1 MGVRRRGFRE
11 RTPVGAALEVL
22 LGTAKPLGAEEVGLE
37 KACGRVLAEDLV
49 SSMDLPPFPRAA
61 MDGYAVRGEDTFGAS
76 QGSPALFKV
85 TGEAAM
91 GRPFDGVVGEF
102 EAVKVMTGGPLPRG
116 ADAVVIFEQAREE
129 DGTLEVYAPVAPGK
143 NASPRGEDVR
153 KGERVLQRGSRLRPQ
168 DVAIAAALGVPKLPV
183 SRRPRVGIISTG
195 DELVEPGGRLAE
207 GKIYEVNSYAL
218 ASMVEMSGG
227 LPERLGIVRD
237 DYDEVKRAIEG
248 ALGYDLVLVSGA
260 TSVGEKDWVP
270 EIVGSLGKVMVH
282 GVAMRPGEPT
292 GFGLVRGKMV
302 FMLPGYPV
310 ASVVAFETFCRP
322 YLQRLQGMEPCS
334 PYPQTTATL
343 RRKIAS
349 ELGRRDFVRIRLERS
364 GEGLFAE
371 PIRVTGSGIV
381 SSLVRADGFVIVPE
395 NTEGIEEGE
404 RVTVHLFKRC

>member
-1 MGVRRRGFRE
+1 MGVRRRGFLE
-11 RTPVGAALEVL
+11 RTPVGAALEIL
-22 LGTAKPLGAEEVGLE
+22 LSTAKALGTEEVGLE
-37 KACGRVLAEDLV
+37 KAYGRVLAEDLV

-85 TGEAAM
+85 TG
-91 GRPFDGVVGEF
+91 VVGEF
-102 EAVKVMTGGPLPRG
+102 EAVKVMTGGPLPLG

-168 DVAIAAALGVPKLPV
+168 DVAIAAALGVPKVPV
-183 SRRPRVGIISTG
+183 SRRPRAGIISTG
-195 DELVEPGGRLAE
+195 DELMEPGGRLTE

-218 ASMVEMSGG
+218 ASMVKMSGG

-237 DYDEVKRAIEG
+237 DYDEVTGAIEG
-248 ALGYDLVLVSGA
+248 ALRYDLVLVSGA

-349 ELGRRDFVRIRLERS
+349 ELGRRDFVRVRVERS

-404 RVTVHLFKRC
+404 RVAVHLFLRC